1 MINSIIFLL
10 LLFLPLIFQLI
21 FGIKAI
27 KCSISLNFWQVSLIS
42 LLGHVF
48 FAIMNLFLISGLR
61 RPDNYYRDDGL
72 AWYFVFF
79 IELFVG
85 LVLLITIL
93 IQRYIQ
99 YRKNKSLIK

>member
-10 LLFLPLIFQLI
+10 LLLLPLIFQLI

-27 KCSISLNFWQVSLIS
+27 KCSISLSFLQVSLMS

-48 FAIMNLFLISGLR
+48 FAIVNLFLLSRLR
-61 RPDNYYRDDGL
+61 RPANYCRDDGL
-72 AWYFVFF
+72 AWIFVFA

-85 LVLLITIL
+85 LVVLITIL

-99 YRKNKSLIK
+99 YRKNKSN

>member
-1 MINSIIFLL
+1 MIKLIMVI
-10 LLFLPLIFQLI
+10 LLFLPLVFQLI

-27 KCSISLNFWQVSLIS
+27 KCSISLSFWQVSLIS

-48 FAIMNLFLISGLR
+48 SAVGNLYLISELGRLA
-61 RPDNYYRDDGL
+61 NSRDG
-72 AWYFVFF
+72 WPWIGVFV
-79 IELFVG
+79 IELFAG

-99 YRKNKSLIK
+99 YRKNKLLHEVN